1 MLFSDEF
8 GRGLELE
15 IMMEEWKN
23 VRSLIRFRIGLARK
37 GKIILLFL
45 GRERKEVVMG

>member
-37 GKIILLFL
+37 GKII
-45 GRERKEVVMG
+45 GERKNGGCNGLE